1 MKLVRMMAF
10 GLAALGFGGGAAL
23 AQEDPMVAGDT
34 LLLEPEITYYEVYG
48 VDENRDGVIDSYLF
62 IQESDTRG

>member
-10 GLAALGFGGGAAL
+10 GLAALSLSAGVAL
-23 AQEDPMVAGDT
+23 AQEDRSAAGDL

-62 IQESDTRG
+62 IEESDTRG

>member
-1 MKLVRMMAF
+1 MKLVRTMAF
-10 GLAALGFGGGAAL
+10 GFAALAFGAGTAL
-23 AQEDPMVAGDT
+23 AQEDRMAAGDT

-62 IQESDTRG
+62 IEESDTRG